1 MARRLAEPPGRTG
14 VELGPLSPCPF
25 SIALLLL
32 GPERMEV
39 SSLDAA
45 SFAAG
50 RLTPEQAEQF
60 SRDGYLVV
68 PDAIPAED
76 LAVLHRL
83 MAEMIETVRVEQ
95 QRWPDE
101 DVRQALF
108 SRNHRLQ
115 EHPALL
121 RLLTAKQVFPKIVDI
136 LGSNISLFHAFSPC
150 TKPAGPAVPPPPNFD
165 SLPQFGFHR
174 DGGLHPN
181 RLSLSPSLPL
191 RPLSLSFSLSFSF
204 SLSLSLSLSLCV
216 CVRACVALCMWTR
229 VRVLHQFMLYE
240 QVMGGGWSFLSVRPP
255 G

>member
-1 MARRLAEPPGRTG
+1 
-14 VELGPLSPCPF
+14 
-25 SIALLLL
+25 
-32 GPERMEV
+32 MEV

-68 PDAIPAED
+68 PDAIPGED
-76 LAVLHRL
+76 LAVLQRL
-83 MAEMIETVRVEQ
+83 MAEMIETVGVEQ

-121 RLLTAKQVFPKIVDI
+121 RLLTAEKVFPKIVDI

-150 TKPAGPAVPPPPNFD
+150 TKPAGPAAVPPPPNFD
-165 SLPQFGFHR
+165 SFPQFGFHR

-181 RLSLSPSLPL
+181 RLSLSPLP
-191 RPLSLSFSLSFSF
+191 RPPLFVL
-204 SLSLSLSLSLCV
+204 LCV
-216 CVRACVALCMWTR
+216 WTR
-229 VRVLHQFMLYE
+229 VRVLHKCMSYE
-240 QVMGGGWSFLSVRPP
+240 QVTGVGWSFLSVRPP